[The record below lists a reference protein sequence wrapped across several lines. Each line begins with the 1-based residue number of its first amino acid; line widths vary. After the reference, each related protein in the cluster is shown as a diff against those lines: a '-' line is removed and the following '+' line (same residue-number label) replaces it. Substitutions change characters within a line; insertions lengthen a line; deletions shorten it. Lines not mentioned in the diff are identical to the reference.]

1 MLSICKTSNHFCCK
15 FHSGTLQMQTTNSIC
30 GKTAEATMKIVN
42 KCMKSFPA
50 QIREHRNPQISMQ
63 KRHGTHLHCSGK
75 TIADDEIISF
85 PEGIDK
91 RLQTRKIIAV
101 ITIAHNNVSASR
113 SVDPTCQGVPI
124 TLSGNRN
131 NTGSHFSG
139 NCRRAICAS
148 VICNQDFSRYIC
160 I

>member
-1 MLSICKTSNHFCCK
+1 
-15 FHSGTLQMQTTNSIC
+15 
-30 GKTAEATMKIVN
+30 MKIVN

-63 KRHGTHLHCSGK
+63 KRHGTLLHCSGK

-113 SVDPTCQGVPI
+113 SVDPTCQAFP
-124 TLSGNRN
+124 
-131 NTGSHFSG
+131 
-139 NCRRAICAS
+139 
-148 VICNQDFSRYIC
+148 
-160 I
+160 